1 MAQVSQH
8 FTFLAFSL
16 RLLGLAYLVIIVSA
30 HLFPSFNIQKIANL
44 ASQNILSACSSVLKG
59 AWDKFMLKRDLAK
72 EPSGFRRL
80 QAWRPPSIPIWLIQI
95 ADSSKGR
102 VLHKKNS
109 TCGYAR
115 LVHVYYHKKAL
126 GFYLGPLLLL
136 MLACLLSLAAVFC
149 FLWLMHC
156 DNRQNRCNCES
167 CEQNKAGI

>member
-126 GFYLGPLLLL
+126 GFYLGPLLLDASL
-136 MLACLLSLAAVFC
+136 FTISRSNVLFPLANA
-149 FLWLMHC
+149 LWQSAKPLQS
-156 DNRQNRCNCES
+156 RILWT
-167 CEQNKAGI
+167 K

>member
-80 QAWRPPSIPIWLIQI
+80 QAWRLVVSINTYL
-95 ADSSKGR
+95 ASSYRSLTALR
-102 VLHKKNS
+102 VESFIRKIPHAVMPDLYTCAIIKK
-109 TCGYAR
+109 R
-115 LVHVYYHKKAL
+115 
-126 GFYLGPLLLL
+126 
-136 MLACLLSLAAVFC
+136 
-149 FLWLMHC
+149 
-156 DNRQNRCNCES
+156 
-167 CEQNKAGI
+167 